1 MRLPTPVAVF
11 LIPVMALAQQASL
24 PVEKIRQIEQAVASE
39 MARNTIPA
47 VTVAVGDSAGL
58 RWSNGYGMA
67 DLENLVPA
75 TALTAIRLGSISK
88 PITATAVMQLV
99 EKDRMQLDAP
109 IQRYVPSFP
118 QKQWP
123 VTIRQLLGH
132 LGGIRHYAG
141 SQELDSTRHYSD
153 LTEPLKIFAAD
164 PLLFEPG
171 TKYSYTTYGFN
182 LLGAAVESVSR
193 MKFPDYLREH
203 IFEPAA
209 MSHIGP
215 DNVYA
220 IVPHRARGY
229 RLAANQRLENCAL
242 ADTSNKIPGGGMLST
257 AGDLVAFALALNSG
271 KLVAPK
277 TRDLMFT
284 AQHVRD
290 GASNYGMGWSVA
302 GFEGRRVVA
311 HGGGQQGIS
320 TYLMLFPDEGLSI
333 AVMLNRERAP
343 AGDIANKIAAIVSSK
358 FEAGG
363 RK

>member
-1 MRLPTPVAVF
+1 
-11 LIPVMALAQQASL
+11 
-24 PVEKIRQIEQAVASE
+24 
-39 MARNTIPA
+39 
-47 VTVAVGDSAGL
+47 
-58 RWSNGYGMA
+58 
-67 DLENLVPA
+67 
-75 TALTAIRLGSISK
+75 
-88 PITATAVMQLV
+88 MQLV
-99 EKDRMQLDAP
+99 EKDKMQLDAP

-123 VTIRQLLGH
+123 VTVRQLLGH
-132 LGGIRHYAG
+132 LSGVRHYVGDA
-141 SQELDSTRHYSD
+141 ELDSTRHYGD
-153 LTEPLKIFAAD
+153 LTAPLKIFAED
-164 PLLFEPG
+164 LLLFEPG

-193 MKFPDYLREH
+193 IKFADYLRVN
-203 IFEPAA
+203 IFKPAA

-215 DNVYA
+215 DDVYA

-229 RLAANQRLENCAL
+229 RLTANQQLENCAL

-284 AQHVRD
+284 AQHLRDGVRD
-290 GASNYGMGWSVA
+290 GARDDSASHYGMGWSIA
-302 GFEGRRVVA
+302 EFEGRRVAA

-320 TYLMLFPDEGLSI
+320 TYLMLFPDESLSI

-343 AGDIANKIAAIVSSK
+343 AGDIAHKIAGIVSSK
-358 FEAGG
+358 FETGG